1 MACVHRRFWM
11 GETILAPVPQWGI
24 QAQGHSRLTCQ
35 WDEGQAR
42 AMANPETNSE
52 WQEWFEKVWEYRE
65 VVLYPSLFGKESR
78 GIFPIPADMITG
90 MFKQESLDPR
100 WLHYGVFEFA
110 PTANRQSWLYVTS
123 GMSND
128 WEADKPDP
136 TTPSRLGCEFVFET
150 VQQSDW
156 AIRRLLQVMTF
167 QILICHGR
175 FPNSS
180 PLGDYDRIPLRGSIQ
195 PEPSALTFLLLA
207 PTSVFPRAAQL
218 DSAPFDFYHVVG
230 ISESEAAYGRSH
242 YGEELVRKLLAQGY
256 FPVTDPRR
264 NELNPVE
271 LA

>member
-100 WLHYGVFEFA
+100 
-110 PTANRQSWLYVTS
+110 
-123 GMSND
+123 
-128 WEADKPDP
+128 
-136 TTPSRLGCEFVFET
+136 C
-150 VQQSDW
+150 
-156 AIRRLLQVMTF
+156 LQ
-167 QILICHGR
+167 
-175 FPNSS
+175 P
-180 PLGDYDRIPLRGSIQ
+180 
-195 PEPSALTFLLLA
+195 
-207 PTSVFPRAAQL
+207 
-218 DSAPFDFYHVVG
+218 
-230 ISESEAAYGRSH
+230 
-242 YGEELVRKLLAQGY
+242 
-256 FPVTDPRR
+256 
-264 NELNPVE
+264 
-271 LA
+271 